1 MPPKAGTGTRRVG
14 RPRLPDTNT
23 DPELLKKRLYMRDYN
38 KKLAEDIKKLDELEQ
53 ECQEEL
59 KQIKQER
66 NELQKNYK
74 KSLRMIQEA
83 NQQASDILK
92 ESTKSKK

>member
-1 MPPKAGTGTRRVG
+1 MPPKKKVG

-38 KKLAEDIKKLDELEQ
+38 ARIISDIQKLDELEQ
-53 ECQEEL
+53 ECQDEL
-59 KQIKQER
+59 KQIKQEK
-66 NELQKNYK
+66 NELQKEYK
-74 KSLRMIQEA
+74 KSLRMLQEA

>member
-1 MPPKAGTGTRRVG
+1 MPPKKKVG

-38 KKLAEDIKKLDELEQ
+38 ARIISDIQKLDKLEQ
-53 ECQEEL
+53 ECQDEL

-66 NELQKNYK
+66 NELQKEYK
-74 KSLRMIQEA
+74 KSLKMLQEA

>member
-1 MPPKAGTGTRRVG
+1 MPQKKKVG

-38 KKLAEDIKKLDELEQ
+38 ARIISDIQKLDKLEQ
-53 ECQEEL
+53 ECQDEL

-66 NELQKNYK
+66 NELQKEYK

>member
-1 MPPKAGTGTRRVG
+1 MPPKKKVG

-38 KKLAEDIKKLDELEQ
+38 ARIISDIQKLDKLEQ
-53 ECQEEL
+53 ECQDEL

-66 NELQKNYK
+66 NELQKKYK
-74 KSLRMIQEA
+74 KSLRMLQEA

>member
-1 MPPKAGTGTRRVG
+1 MPPKKKVG

-38 KKLAEDIKKLDELEQ
+38 ARIISDIKKLDELEQ
-53 ECQEEL
+53 ECQDEL

-66 NELQKNYK
+66 NELQKEYK
-74 KSLRMIQEA
+74 KSLKMLQEA

>member
-1 MPPKAGTGTRRVG
+1 MPPKAGKGKVG
-14 RPRLPDTNT
+14 RPRLPDSDT

-38 KKLAEDIKKLDELEQ
+38 KKLAEDIQKLDKLELE
-53 ECQEEL
+53 CQDEL

-66 NELQKNYK
+66 NELQKEYK
-74 KSLRMIQEA
+74 KSLRMLQEA

>member
-1 MPPKAGTGTRRVG
+1 MPPKKAGKVG
-14 RPRLPDTNT
+14 RPRKPDTNT
-23 DPELLKKRLYMRDYN
+23 DPELLKKRLYMREYN
-38 KKLAEDIKKLDELEQ
+38 AKIAKDIQQLDKMEQ

-59 KQIKQER
+59 KEIKRER
-66 NELQKNYK
+66 NELQKEYK
-74 KSLRMIQEA
+74 KSLKMLQEA

>member
-1 MPPKAGTGTRRVG
+1 MPPKKKVG

-38 KKLAEDIKKLDELEQ
+38 ARIITDIKKLDELEQ
-53 ECQEEL
+53 ECQDEL
-59 KQIKQER
+59 KQIKQEK
-66 NELQKNYK
+66 NELQKEYK
-74 KSLRMIQEA
+74 KSLRMLQEA

>member
-1 MPPKAGTGTRRVG
+1 MPPKKKVG

-38 KKLAEDIKKLDELEQ
+38 ARIISDIQKLDKLEQ
-53 ECQEEL
+53 ECQDEL

-66 NELQKNYK
+66 NELQKEYK
-74 KSLRMIQEA
+74 KSIKMLQEA

>member
-1 MPPKAGTGTRRVG
+1 MPPKKKVG

-38 KKLAEDIKKLDELEQ
+38 ARIISDIKKLDELEQ
-53 ECQEEL
+53 ECQDEL

-66 NELQKNYK
+66 NELQKEYK
-74 KSLRMIQEA
+74 KSLRMLQEA

>member
-1 MPPKAGTGTRRVG
+1 MPPKKKVG

-38 KKLAEDIKKLDELEQ
+38 ARIITDIKKLDELEQ
-53 ECQEEL
+53 ECQDEL
-59 KQIKQER
+59 KQIKQEK
-66 NELQKNYK
+66 NELQKEYK
-74 KSLRMIQEA
+74 KSLKMLQEA

>member
-1 MPPKAGTGTRRVG
+1 MPPKKKVG

-38 KKLAEDIKKLDELEQ
+38 ARIISDIKKLDELEQ
-53 ECQEEL
+53 ECQDEL

-66 NELQKNYK
+66 NELQKKYK
-74 KSLRMIQEA
+74 KSLRMLQEA

>member
-1 MPPKAGTGTRRVG
+1 MPPKAKTGKVG
-14 RPRLPDTNT
+14 RPRKPDTNT

-38 KKLAEDIKKLDELEQ
+38 ARIISDIKKLDELEQ
-53 ECQEEL
+53 ECQDEL

-66 NELQKNYK
+66 NELQKEYK
-74 KSLRMIQEA
+74 KSLRMLQEA

>member
-1 MPPKAGTGTRRVG
+1 MPPKKKVG

-38 KKLAEDIKKLDELEQ
+38 ARIISDIQKLDKLEQ
-53 ECQEEL
+53 ECQDEL

-66 NELQKNYK
+66 NELQKEYK

>member
-1 MPPKAGTGTRRVG
+1 MPPKKKVG

-38 KKLAEDIKKLDELEQ
+38 ARIISDIKKLDELEQ
-53 ECQEEL
+53 ECQDEL

-66 NELQKNYK
+66 NELQKEYK
-74 KSLRMIQEA
+74 KSIKMLQEA